1 MKKYNKIFYGK
12 DKIENVTL
20 YEYGIILE
28 NAINCK
34 IKVNVTDGDNVE
46 HELSF
51 VKNFSIT
58 SDTIF
63 ENKPSAE
70 EKDKEPA
77 LKQSLVDL
85 EIIPNS
91 KLDEFSGGTATK
103 ISYIKSNI

>member
-12 DKIENVTL
+12 DKIENVNL
-20 YEYGIILE
+20 YEYGIVLE

-34 IKVNVTDGDNVE
+34 IKVKVTDGDNVE

-63 ENKPSAE
+63 ESKPNVE
-70 EKDKEPA
+70 EKDKETS
-77 LKQSLVDL
+77 LRQSLVDL

-91 KLDEFSGGTATK
+91 KLEEFSGGVATK
-103 ISYIKSNI
+103 ISYK